1 MKRSSISRLPPLFGA
16 LLLTAT
22 AVACTVS
29 ILALKHQ
36 AVDRWSDTLD
46 SVSLILAA
54 HAEQTMTS
62 ADLVLNG
69 LVDRI
74 QTEKVADAQELRA
87 KMASMEVHQTLRDS
101 VSGAPQIQTAA
112 IVAEDGAL
120 INFARSYPPPPLN
133 FADRDHFIVHRDSP
147 SAGLYISVPVKSRG
161 GNQWTYFLSRRL
173 SDTQGRFIGT
183 VLVGIPCSF
192 MSSFY
197 DHVNLDKRATIVLA
211 RGDRVRL
218 AMSPENEV
226 LLGKQ
231 AKHQD
236 NDSQPN
242 QTRIVTRQGDSLEPG
257 GGAETTV
264 IAAHRPVH
272 AYPLTIFLS
281 VPESVFLSEW
291 RSTAQV
297 IAGMGLASALVIVV
311 AMILSTRL
319 LKRHEADF
327 ELSQALKR
335 QAEAAN
341 RAKSEFLAVMSHEIR
356 TPMNGVIGMS
366 ELLLGTRLDAEQRE
380 YAQTVHQSSHVLLTV
395 INDILDF
402 SKIEAGRMDLEAVP
416 FNPRDA
422 VRDTVILYADAAKK
436 ARVELD
442 AFVANDVPTAVVG
455 DPTRLRQVLAN
466 LVSNAIKFTKE
477 GSVLISVTV
486 ALDEP
491 ACRVRFSVRDTGI
504 GMDEQTLRRLFQP
517 FTQADTSITRR
528 YGGTGLGL
536 VICKRLAELM
546 GSSIQVHSKPGEGTE
561 FWFELEFALADSGAS
576 IEAGAPGKTF
586 QDGTQPLRNCRVLLV
601 EDTEINR
608 RFAEAVLKKLGYTV
622 DSVGNGVEALRVLEQ
637 RADYD
642 VVLMD
647 CMMPEMDGYEA
658 TRRLRAREEEL
669 GQPRLPVVALTAGAS
684 GDDLQRCLEAGM
696 DDHLT
701 KPYTVEA
708 LRQKLLRWAKALQP
722 S

>member
-1 MKRSSISRLPPLFGA
+1 MKRSSISRLPTLFGA
-16 LLLTAT
+16 LLLA
-22 AVACTVS
+22 AIAIACTVS
-29 ILALKHQ
+29 ILALKRQ
-36 AVDRWSDTLD
+36 VIDRWSDTLD
-46 SVSLILAA
+46 SISLILAA
-54 HAEQTMTS
+54 HAGQTMTS
-62 ADLVLNG
+62 AELVLND
-69 LVDRI
+69 LVDSI
-74 QTEKVADAQELRA
+74 QAAKITNVQDLRG
-87 KMASMEVHQTLRDS
+87 KMASMEVHQTLRNS

-112 IVAEDGAL
+112 IVAENGDL

-161 GNQWTYFLSRRL
+161 ANQWTFFLSRRL

-192 MSSFY
+192 ISSFY
-197 DHVNLDKRATIVLA
+197 DDVNLDKRATIVLA
-211 RGDRVRL
+211 RRDRVRL
-218 AMSPENEV
+218 AMSPENDA
-226 LLGKQ
+226 LLGRQ
-231 AKHQD
+231 ATHQD
-236 NDSQPN
+236 NGAKPD
-242 QTRIVTRQGDSLEPG
+242 QTQIVTRQRDAQEPG

-264 IAAHRPVH
+264 LAAHRPVRS
-272 AYPLTIFLS
+272 YPLTVFLS
-281 VPESVFLSEW
+281 VPDRVFLSEW
-291 RSTAQV
+291 RSTAWV
-297 IAGMGLASALVIVV
+297 ITGLGLASALVVIV

-366 ELLLGTRLDAEQRE
+366 ELLLGTRLDPEQRE
-380 YAQTVHQSSHVLLTV
+380 YAQTVHLSSHMLLTV

-402 SKIEAGRMDLEAVP
+402 SKIEAGRMDLESVP
-416 FNPRDA
+416 FSPHDA
-422 VRDTVILYADAAKK
+422 VRDTAILYADAAKK
-436 ARVELD
+436 AGIELD
-442 AFVANDVPTAVVG
+442 AFVANEVPAALVG

-477 GSVLISVTV
+477 GSVLISVT
-486 ALDEP
+486 ASRDEA
-491 ACRVRFSVRDTGI
+491 ACRARFSVRDTGI
-504 GMDEQTLRRLFQP
+504 GMDEATLSRLFQP
-517 FTQADTSITRR
+517 FTQADTSITRQ

-536 VICKRLAELM
+536 AICKRLVALM
-546 GSSIQVHSKPGEGTE
+546 GGSIQVRSKPGEGTE
-561 FWFELEFALADSGAS
+561 FWFELELPLAAPDGYAKSNDPAS
-576 IEAGAPGKTF
+576 TF
-586 QDGTQPLRNCRVLLV
+586 TDDAQPLRNCRVLLV

-608 RFAEAVLKKLGYTV
+608 KFAEAVLKKLGCAV
-622 DSVGNGVEALRVLEQ
+622 DSVENGAEALRVLER

-642 VVLMD
+642 IVLMD

-658 TRRLRAREEEL
+658 TRRLRLREEEL
-669 GQPRLPVVALTAGAS
+669 GRPRLPIVALTAGAS

-701 KPYTVEA
+701 KPYGVEA
-708 LRQKLLRWAKALQP
+708 LRQKLLRWTKVPQP